1 MHFSVLKLLY
11 SYLSLPISL
20 DTIDT
25 NINFVSNTPIKKKKI
40 VKKGKADK
48 SMEKVLDAF
57 LKNQDK
63 AENVL
68 KNTKI
73 VGRRKWRNKKG

>member
-20 DTIDT
+20 DTIDMY
-25 NINFVSNTPIKKKKI
+25 INFVSNTPIKKKKI
-40 VKKGKADK
+40 VKKDKADK

-68 KNTKI
+68 KNTKN

>member
-1 MHFSVLKLLY
+1 MHFSALKLLY

-25 NINFVSNTPIKKKKI
+25 YINFVSNVPIKKRKVGKKS
-40 VKKGKADK
+40 KADK
-48 SMEKVLDAF
+48 GLEKVLDTF
-57 LKNQDK
+57 FKNQNK

-68 KNTKI
+68 KNTKN
-73 VGRRKWRNKKG
+73 VGRRKWR